1 MQKRGGS
8 CANGKLLTAGV
19 LKKTC
24 SVPKCHAQS
33 VVLALAQD
41 LLR

>member
-19 LKKTC
+19 LKKTMLR
-24 SVPKCHAQS
+24 SKCHARS
-33 VVLALAQD
+33 VVLKMAED
-41 LLR
+41 FLR